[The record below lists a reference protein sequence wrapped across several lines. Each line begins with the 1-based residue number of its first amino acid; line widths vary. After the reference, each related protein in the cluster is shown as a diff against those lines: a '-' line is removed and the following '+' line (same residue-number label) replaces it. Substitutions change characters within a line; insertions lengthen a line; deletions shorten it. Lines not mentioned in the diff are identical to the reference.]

1 MGGGS
6 TQAENFGRIA
16 AGGRG
21 GAMKISRRFIPL
33 MVAVVLVAGGL
44 AYWLMWWER
53 QPPKDTL
60 RLEGHIEATETD
72 LAFKVSGIIQYIF
85 FQEGDW
91 ISLNQVVAGLEAKDL
106 KDEVDR
112 ARAAL
117 AATKANLDK
126 YEAGYRPQ
134 EVKEA
139 EAQVGKTKADLVNK
153 KLDYERYENLYRRK
167 VVPAITRDKFL
178 ADYLMAKETHKSALE
193 QYSLRMEGFRKE
205 DVEKVRNDFKEAQ
218 ATLELALTR
227 LGYATITSPVN
238 AVVLVRPMEPGM
250 TAAVGAP
257 VLTLG
262 DMDNIYFQG
271 YIPEIELAKVKFGM
285 QAYVTTDAYP
295 GKKYPAWVSFINS
308 KAEFTPKTVETYKER
323 VTLVYRCKIRAQNL
337 NYDLKPGMPAEAV
350 ILLDSTPTDQ
360 PPQ

>member
-1 MGGGS
+1 
-6 TQAENFGRIA
+6 
-16 AGGRG
+16 
-21 GAMKISRRFIPL
+21 MKLPRRFIPIIL
-33 MVAVVLVAGGL
+33 VAVVAVGAL
-44 AYWLMWWER
+44 AYWLVWWESR
-53 QPPKDTL
+53 PPKGIL
-60 RLEGHIEATETD
+60 PLQGHMEATETD
-72 LAFKVSGIIQYIF
+72 MAFKVSGIIQYIF
-85 FQEGDW
+85 FREGDW
-91 ISLNQVVAGLEAKDL
+91 VSMNQVVAGLEAQDL
-106 KDEVDR
+106 KDEVDH
-112 ARAAL
+112 ARATL
-117 AATKANLDK
+117 AAAKANLDK

-167 VVPAITRDKFL
+167 VVPAIMRDKFE
-178 ADYLMAKETHKSALE
+178 ADYLMAKEAHKSAAQ
-193 QYSLRMEGFRKE
+193 QYSLRLEGFRKE
-205 DVEKVRNDFKEAQ
+205 DVEKTRNDFKAAQ
-218 ATLELALTR
+218 AALQLALTR
-227 LGYATITSPVN
+227 LGYGTLTSPVN

-271 YIPEIELAKVKFGM
+271 YIPEADLAKVKFGM
-285 QAYVTTDAYP
+285 KAYVTTDAYP

-350 ILLDSTPTDQ
+350 ILLDSPAAQQ
-360 PPQ
+360 PQQ

>member
-1 MGGGS
+1 MS
-6 TQAENFGRIA
+6 
-16 AGGRG
+16 
-21 GAMKISRRFIPL
+21 ISRRFIPIIL
-33 MVAVVLVAGGL
+33 AVVLVVGGL
-44 AYWLMWWER
+44 VYWLVWWESR
-53 QPPKDTL
+53 PAGHIL
-60 RLEGHIEATETD
+60 RLQGHMEATETD

-91 ISLNQVVAGLEAKDL
+91 VSMNQVVAGLEAQDL
-106 KDEVDR
+106 RDEVDH

-117 AATKANLDK
+117 AASKANLDK
-126 YEAGYRPQ
+126 YEHGYRPQ
-134 EVKEA
+134 EIKEA

-153 KLDYERYENLYRRK
+153 QMDYERYENLYKRK
-167 VVPAITRDKFL
+167 VVPAITRDKFE
-178 ADYLMAKETHKSALE
+178 ADYLMAKEAHKSAVE
-193 QYSLRMEGFRKE
+193 KYSMLKEGFRAE
-205 DVEKVRNDFKEAQ
+205 DIDKARNDFKTAQ

-227 LGYATITSPVN
+227 LGYGTITSPVN
-238 AVVLVRPMEPGM
+238 GVVLVRPMEPGM

-257 VLTLG
+257 VLTVG

-271 YIPEIELAKVKFGM
+271 YIPETDLARVKFGM

-295 GKKYPAWVSFINS
+295 GRKYPAWVSFISS

-350 ILLDSTPTDQ
+350 ILLASQPADQ
-360 PPQ
+360 PQQ

>member
-1 MGGGS
+1 
-6 TQAENFGRIA
+6 
-16 AGGRG
+16 
-21 GAMKISRRFIPL
+21 MKIPRRFIPIIL
-33 MVAVVLVAGGL
+33 IAGLVVGGL
-44 AYWLMWWER
+44 AYWLVWWETR
-53 QPPKDTL
+53 QPDNTL
-60 RLEGHIEATETD
+60 RLQGHMEATETD
-72 LAFKVSGIIQYIF
+72 MSFKVSGIINYIF

-91 ISLNQVVAGLEAKDL
+91 VSMNQVVAGLEAKDL

-117 AATKANLDK
+117 GAAKANLDK

-139 EAQVGKTKADLVNK
+139 EAQAGKTKADLVNK
-153 KLDYERYENLYRRK
+153 KLDYERYENLYKRQ
-167 VVPAITRDKFL
+167 VVPAITRDKFE
-178 ADYLMAKETHKSALE
+178 ADYLMAKEAHRQALE
-193 QYSLRMEGFRKE
+193 QFSLRKEGFRKE
-205 DVEKVRNDFKEAQ
+205 DIDKVRNDYKEAK

-227 LGYATITSPVN
+227 LGYATITSPIN

-271 YIPEIELAKVKFGM
+271 YIPESDLAKVKFGM
-285 QAYVTTDAYP
+285 QAYITTDAYP

-323 VTLVYRCKIRAQNL
+323 VTLVYRCKVRARNL

-350 ILLDSTPTDQ
+350 ILLDSQPTDQ
-360 PPQ
+360 PQS

>member
-1 MGGGS
+1 
-6 TQAENFGRIA
+6 
-16 AGGRG
+16 
-21 GAMKISRRFIPL
+21 MKITRRVIPIIL
-33 MVAVVLVAGGL
+33 AAVLVVGGL
-44 AYWLMWWER
+44 AYWLVWWETR
-53 QPPKDTL
+53 QPDNTL
-60 RLEGHIEATETD
+60 RLQGHMEATETD

-91 ISLNQVVAGLEAKDL
+91 VAMKQVVAGLEARDL
-106 KDEVDR
+106 RDEVDR

-117 AATKANLDK
+117 AASQANLTK
-126 YEAGYRPQ
+126 YEHGYRPQ
-134 EVKEA
+134 EIKEA

-153 KLDYERYENLYRRK
+153 KLDYERYENLYKRK
-167 VVPAITRDKFL
+167 VVPGITRDKFQ
-178 ADYLMAKETHKSALE
+178 ADYLMAKEVHKSAVE
-193 QYSLRMEGFRKE
+193 QYSMLKEGYRAE
-205 DVEKVRNDFKEAQ
+205 DIDQARGKFKEAQ

-227 LGYATITSPVN
+227 LGYGTINSPVN
-238 AVVLVRPMEPGM
+238 GVVLVRPMEPGM

-271 YIPEIELAKVKFGM
+271 YIPEKDLAKVKFGM
-285 QAYVTTDAYP
+285 KAYVTSDSYP
-295 GKKYPAWVSFINS
+295 GKQYPAWVSFISS

-350 ILLDSTPTDQ
+350 ILLDSQPADQ
-360 PPQ
+360 PKP